1 MSCEFGSQKREG
13 AVDYINEDDIGVF
26 CFAFGLEG
34 DACRLLDLVPSI
46 VKQITKLK
54 KPNST
59 DKDADIIGK
68 LLIKVAKEGYR
79 IAVNQQDQIVVEGY
93 CQKPAPPLPT
103 DITLIDIY
111 RFIAGLVPIIDLFFT
126 GLEIVISA
134 ESLLLYK
141 IVGFYLYQKWYENCE
156 CKKPPVIRGCTDR
169 PALNFNPNATE
180 DDGSC
185 RYPENQPPV
194 WIYGC
199 TDSRATNYNPDA
211 NFDDSTCVYQRI
223 ENPLTCDEGYE
234 GYKVRVIDAR
244 TYPDINYV
252 PKIFNDFYEPLSSP
266 QPLEGFVY
274 FDENAVGTDRGYLTF
289 ITCTSEPPPPIEEKP
304 PQAFCTLYPDDPLC
318 NVLGCTDPNSLN
330 YNPLASIN
338 DGSCVYDVL
347 GCTDPNAGNYNPDAT
362 IDDGS
367 CVYDVLGCTDP
378 NAGNYNPDATID
390 DGSCDYERYGCTDPL
405 ADNYDDT
412 ATIDD
417 GSCIYYIR
425 GCTDPNALNYDPQ
438 AQVNDGSCQYSNNGN
453 PVYGCKNPN
462 ACNYNPQATID
473 DGSCRFCDVI
483 NVSVVE
489 FSECGSDR
497 STKTVQLFDCGQP
510 LNVSVVEFTG
520 CSSDRTT
527 KTMQLLDCG

>member
-1 MSCEFGSQKREG
+1 MTCEFGSQKRQG

-34 DACRLLDLVPSI
+34 DACRLLDLLPSI
-46 VKQITKLK
+46 VKSITKLN

-68 LLIKVAKEGYR
+68 LLINVAKEGYR

-93 CQKPAPPLPT
+93 CQKPPPPLPT

-111 RFIAGLVPIIDLFFT
+111 RFIGGLVPIIDRFFA
-126 GLEIVISA
+126 GLEIVFNA

-156 CKKPPVIRGCTDR
+156 CKKPPVIRGCTDQA
-169 PALNFNPNATE
+169 ALNFNAAATE

-211 NFDDSTCVYQRI
+211 NFDDSSCIYQRI
-223 ENPLTCDEGYE
+223 RNPLTCSNGEE
-234 GYKVRVIDAR
+234 GYKIRVVDAYTGDWATHSEVVFGESYR
-244 TYPDINYV
+244 S
-252 PKIFNDFYEPLSSP
+252 LSDTP
-266 QPLEGFVY
+266 PVEGFIY
-274 FDENAVGTDRGYLTF
+274 FVEDAVGTDRGYLTF
-289 ITCTSEPPPPIEEKP
+289 IKCTPDPPPPIEEKP

-318 NVLGCTDPNSLN
+318 NVTGCTDPNSLN
-330 YNPLASIN
+330 YNPLAS
-338 DGSCVYDVL
+338 
-347 GCTDPNAGNYNPDAT
+347 

-378 NAGNYNPDATID
+378 NANNYNPAATID
-390 DGSCDYERYGCTDPL
+390 DGSCDYERYGCTDPF

-417 GSCIYYIR
+417 GSCVYYIR
-425 GCTDPNALNYDPQ
+425 T
-438 AQVNDGSCQYSNNGN
+438 
-453 PVYGCKNPN
+453 
-462 ACNYNPQATID
+462 
-473 DGSCRFCDVI
+473 FEDVPI
-483 NVSVVE
+483 
-489 FSECGSDR
+489 
-497 STKTVQLFDCGQP
+497 LM
-510 LNVSVVEFTG
+510 L
-520 CSSDRTT
+520 
-527 KTMQLLDCG
+527 